1 VPAWGQR
8 DDAYDDLLVLA
19 SGGQPAGLVR
29 KLGEFDTSALV
40 PYRPEYLAGW
50 RAEEYRLDLDGA
62 WEEGAAMVVGSQRR
76 RCAGDVPGD
85 TQRNLRVQNRIF
97 DVRWKHVLLPIWSVQ
112 YAFKGE
118 TYTVLVHGQTGRV
131 VGKAPLSWVKVVGLV
146 LAVLA
151 GAALIAALVFA
162 VGLAS

>member
-1 VPAWGQR
+1 
-8 DDAYDDLLVLA
+8 
-19 SGGQPAGLVR
+19 
-29 KLGEFDTSALV
+29 
-40 PYRPEYLAGW
+40 
-50 RAEEYRLDLDGA
+50 
-62 WEEGAAMVVGSQRR
+62 MVVDSQRQ

-131 VGKAPLSWVKVVGLV
+131 VGQAPLSWVKIVGVV

-151 GAALIAALVFA
+151 AAALVA
-162 VGLAS
+162 LVATGLAK